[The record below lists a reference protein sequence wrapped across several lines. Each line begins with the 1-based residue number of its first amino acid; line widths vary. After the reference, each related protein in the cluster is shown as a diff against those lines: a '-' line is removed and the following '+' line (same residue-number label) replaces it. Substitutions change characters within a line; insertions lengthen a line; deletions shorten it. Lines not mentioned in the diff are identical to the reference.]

1 MLFSFLFWQLPIIL
15 IIIDSYANASLFSS
29 HNLLHAMATITVLK
43 LHGDIDKLKMI
54 LTVFISLITEC
65 KKREN
70 DTEEVFIF
78 W

>member
-1 MLFSFLFWQLPIIL
+1 
-15 IIIDSYANASLFSS
+15 
-29 HNLLHAMATITVLK
+29 MATDTVLK
-43 LHGDIDKLKMI
+43 LHGDIDKLKII